1 MKKIGFIGAGN
12 MASAMIGGIVNSK
25 LVEPNMVIASAYSQG
40 TLDRIDANFGINT
53 TKDSKEVTRTSDIV
67 IVAVKP
73 DIYDDILEEIKDFI
87 DDNKIIVT
95 IAAGK
100 SIKDIES
107 IIGEDKKIVRTMP
120 NTPALVNEAM
130 SSLSINKNINK
141 EDLEAVTEVFNSFG
155 NTEVVPEYL
164 IEAVIGASGSAP
176 AYVFLFIE
184 AIADAAVIA
193 GMPRPQA
200 YKFASQAVMG
210 SAKMVLET
218 GKHPG
223 ELKDMV
229 CSPGGT
235 TIEAVKRAIFYN
247 LEHRQE
253 VREAIKKENIRKIL
267 IIGTSKKMVNQ
278 IVERLSIGRV
288 CKFIN
293 IQDISTKYEIEIA
306 KQARKEGN
314 HVIPVPAVEI
324 KSMASGLSIN
334 SLKRLFR
341 KGNNR
346 NMVVLE
352 KTIIRPTFSY
362 IGKFYISA
370 DVIKQIIEYEVYNFG
385 SIDRINKINIENCNN
400 FMNIFVSININDL
413 ETIKKIEDIQQTIKK
428 SIEKMTLVNVQK
440 IDINIHKI
448 KKINFLQC

>member
-1 MKKIGFIGAGN
+1 MEVYA
-12 MASAMIGGIVNSK
+12 
-25 LVEPNMVIASAYSQG
+25 LVGSSGTGKSFKALEFAYE
-40 TLDRIDANFGINT
+40 N
-53 TKDSKEVTRTSDIV
+53 DIEY
-67 IVAVKP
+67 I
-73 DIYDDILEEIKDFI
+73 I
-87 DDNKIIVT
+87 DDGILIYKNKVL
-95 IAAGK
+95 AG
-100 SIKDIES
+100 I
-107 IIGEDKKIVRTMP
+107 
-120 NTPALVNEAM
+120 
-130 SSLSINKNINK
+130 
-141 EDLEAVTEVFNSFG
+141 
-155 NTEVVPEYL
+155 
-164 IEAVIGASGSAP
+164 
-176 AYVFLFIE
+176 
-184 AIADAAVIA
+184 
-193 GMPRPQA
+193 
-200 YKFASQAVMG
+200 
-210 SAKMVLET
+210 SAKQAN
-218 GKHPG
+218 
-223 ELKDMV
+223 
-229 CSPGGT
+229 T

-253 VREAIKKENIRKIL
+253 VRETIKKENIRKIL

-288 CKFIN
+288 CNFIN

-370 DVIKQIIEYEVYNFG
+370 DVIKQIIEYEVYKFG

>member
-1 MKKIGFIGAGN
+1 MEVYA
-12 MASAMIGGIVNSK
+12 
-25 LVEPNMVIASAYSQG
+25 LVGSSGTGKSFKALEFAYE
-40 TLDRIDANFGINT
+40 N
-53 TKDSKEVTRTSDIV
+53 DIEY
-67 IVAVKP
+67 I
-73 DIYDDILEEIKDFI
+73 I
-87 DDNKIIVT
+87 DDGILIYKNKVL
-95 IAAGK
+95 AG
-100 SIKDIES
+100 I
-107 IIGEDKKIVRTMP
+107 
-120 NTPALVNEAM
+120 
-130 SSLSINKNINK
+130 
-141 EDLEAVTEVFNSFG
+141 
-155 NTEVVPEYL
+155 
-164 IEAVIGASGSAP
+164 
-176 AYVFLFIE
+176 
-184 AIADAAVIA
+184 
-193 GMPRPQA
+193 
-200 YKFASQAVMG
+200 
-210 SAKMVLET
+210 SAKQAN
-218 GKHPG
+218 
-223 ELKDMV
+223 
-229 CSPGGT
+229 T

-400 FMNIFVSININDL
+400 FMKIFVSININDL

>member
-1 MKKIGFIGAGN
+1 MMEVYA
-12 MASAMIGGIVNSK
+12 
-25 LVEPNMVIASAYSQG
+25 LVGSSGTGKSFKALEFAYE
-40 TLDRIDANFGINT
+40 N
-53 TKDSKEVTRTSDIV
+53 DIEY
-67 IVAVKP
+67 I
-73 DIYDDILEEIKDFI
+73 I
-87 DDNKIIVT
+87 DDGILIYKNKVL
-95 IAAGK
+95 AG
-100 SIKDIES
+100 I
-107 IIGEDKKIVRTMP
+107 
-120 NTPALVNEAM
+120 
-130 SSLSINKNINK
+130 
-141 EDLEAVTEVFNSFG
+141 
-155 NTEVVPEYL
+155 
-164 IEAVIGASGSAP
+164 
-176 AYVFLFIE
+176 
-184 AIADAAVIA
+184 
-193 GMPRPQA
+193 
-200 YKFASQAVMG
+200 
-210 SAKMVLET
+210 SAKQAN
-218 GKHPG
+218 
-223 ELKDMV
+223 
-229 CSPGGT
+229 T

-253 VREAIKKENIRKIL
+253 VRETIKKENIRKIL

-278 IVERLSIGRV
+278 IVERLSIGMV

>member
-1 MKKIGFIGAGN
+1 MEVYA
-12 MASAMIGGIVNSK
+12 
-25 LVEPNMVIASAYSQG
+25 LVGSSGTGKSFKALEFAYE
-40 TLDRIDANFGINT
+40 N
-53 TKDSKEVTRTSDIV
+53 DIEY
-67 IVAVKP
+67 I
-73 DIYDDILEEIKDFI
+73 I
-87 DDNKIIVT
+87 DDGILIYKNKVL
-95 IAAGK
+95 AG
-100 SIKDIES
+100 I
-107 IIGEDKKIVRTMP
+107 
-120 NTPALVNEAM
+120 
-130 SSLSINKNINK
+130 
-141 EDLEAVTEVFNSFG
+141 
-155 NTEVVPEYL
+155 
-164 IEAVIGASGSAP
+164 
-176 AYVFLFIE
+176 
-184 AIADAAVIA
+184 
-193 GMPRPQA
+193 
-200 YKFASQAVMG
+200 
-210 SAKMVLET
+210 SAKQAN
-218 GKHPG
+218 
-223 ELKDMV
+223 
-229 CSPGGT
+229 T

-400 FMNIFVSININDL
+400 FMNIFASININDL

>member
-1 MKKIGFIGAGN
+1 MEVYA
-12 MASAMIGGIVNSK
+12 
-25 LVEPNMVIASAYSQG
+25 LVGSSGTGKSFKALEFAYE
-40 TLDRIDANFGINT
+40 N
-53 TKDSKEVTRTSDIV
+53 DIEY
-67 IVAVKP
+67 I
-73 DIYDDILEEIKDFI
+73 I
-87 DDNKIIVT
+87 DDGILIYKNKVL
-95 IAAGK
+95 AG
-100 SIKDIES
+100 I
-107 IIGEDKKIVRTMP
+107 
-120 NTPALVNEAM
+120 
-130 SSLSINKNINK
+130 
-141 EDLEAVTEVFNSFG
+141 
-155 NTEVVPEYL
+155 
-164 IEAVIGASGSAP
+164 
-176 AYVFLFIE
+176 
-184 AIADAAVIA
+184 
-193 GMPRPQA
+193 
-200 YKFASQAVMG
+200 
-210 SAKMVLET
+210 SAKQAN
-218 GKHPG
+218 
-223 ELKDMV
+223 
-229 CSPGGT
+229 T

-253 VREAIKKENIRKIL
+253 VRETIKKENIRKIL

-314 HVIPVPAVEI
+314 HIIPVPAVEI

>member
-1 MKKIGFIGAGN
+1 MEVYA
-12 MASAMIGGIVNSK
+12 
-25 LVEPNMVIASAYSQG
+25 LVGSSGTGKSFKALEFAYE
-40 TLDRIDANFGINT
+40 N
-53 TKDSKEVTRTSDIV
+53 DIEY
-67 IVAVKP
+67 I
-73 DIYDDILEEIKDFI
+73 I
-87 DDNKIIVT
+87 DDGILIYKNKVL
-95 IAAGK
+95 AG
-100 SIKDIES
+100 I
-107 IIGEDKKIVRTMP
+107 
-120 NTPALVNEAM
+120 
-130 SSLSINKNINK
+130 
-141 EDLEAVTEVFNSFG
+141 
-155 NTEVVPEYL
+155 
-164 IEAVIGASGSAP
+164 
-176 AYVFLFIE
+176 
-184 AIADAAVIA
+184 
-193 GMPRPQA
+193 
-200 YKFASQAVMG
+200 
-210 SAKMVLET
+210 SAKQAN
-218 GKHPG
+218 
-223 ELKDMV
+223 
-229 CSPGGT
+229 T

-253 VREAIKKENIRKIL
+253 VRETIKKENIRKIL

-278 IVERLSIGRV
+278 IVERLSIGMV

-324 KSMASGLSIN
+324 KSMASGISIN

>member
-1 MKKIGFIGAGN
+1 MEVYA
-12 MASAMIGGIVNSK
+12 
-25 LVEPNMVIASAYSQG
+25 LVGSSGTGKSFKALEFAYE
-40 TLDRIDANFGINT
+40 N
-53 TKDSKEVTRTSDIV
+53 DIEY
-67 IVAVKP
+67 I
-73 DIYDDILEEIKDFI
+73 I
-87 DDNKIIVT
+87 DDGILIYKNKVL
-95 IAAGK
+95 AGILAK
-100 SIKDIES
+100 
-107 IIGEDKKIVRTMP
+107 
-120 NTPALVNEAM
+120 
-130 SSLSINKNINK
+130 
-141 EDLEAVTEVFNSFG
+141 
-155 NTEVVPEYL
+155 
-164 IEAVIGASGSAP
+164 
-176 AYVFLFIE
+176 
-184 AIADAAVIA
+184 
-193 GMPRPQA
+193 QA
-200 YKFASQAVMG
+200 N
-210 SAKMVLET
+210 
-218 GKHPG
+218 
-223 ELKDMV
+223 
-229 CSPGGT
+229 T

>member
-1 MKKIGFIGAGN
+1 MEVYA
-12 MASAMIGGIVNSK
+12 
-25 LVEPNMVIASAYSQG
+25 LVGSSGTGKSFKALEFAYE
-40 TLDRIDANFGINT
+40 N
-53 TKDSKEVTRTSDIV
+53 DIEY
-67 IVAVKP
+67 I
-73 DIYDDILEEIKDFI
+73 I
-87 DDNKIIVT
+87 DDGILIYKNKVL
-95 IAAGK
+95 AG
-100 SIKDIES
+100 I
-107 IIGEDKKIVRTMP
+107 
-120 NTPALVNEAM
+120 
-130 SSLSINKNINK
+130 
-141 EDLEAVTEVFNSFG
+141 
-155 NTEVVPEYL
+155 
-164 IEAVIGASGSAP
+164 
-176 AYVFLFIE
+176 
-184 AIADAAVIA
+184 
-193 GMPRPQA
+193 
-200 YKFASQAVMG
+200 
-210 SAKMVLET
+210 SAKQAN
-218 GKHPG
+218 
-223 ELKDMV
+223 
-229 CSPGGT
+229 T

-288 CKFIN
+288 YKFIN

-346 NMVVLE
+346 NMIVLE

>member
-1 MKKIGFIGAGN
+1 MEVYA
-12 MASAMIGGIVNSK
+12 
-25 LVEPNMVIASAYSQG
+25 LVGSSGTGKSFKALEFAYE
-40 TLDRIDANFGINT
+40 N
-53 TKDSKEVTRTSDIV
+53 DIEY
-67 IVAVKP
+67 I
-73 DIYDDILEEIKDFI
+73 I
-87 DDNKIIVT
+87 DDGILIYKNKVL
-95 IAAGK
+95 AG
-100 SIKDIES
+100 I
-107 IIGEDKKIVRTMP
+107 
-120 NTPALVNEAM
+120 
-130 SSLSINKNINK
+130 
-141 EDLEAVTEVFNSFG
+141 
-155 NTEVVPEYL
+155 
-164 IEAVIGASGSAP
+164 SA
-176 AYVFLFIE
+176 
-184 AIADAAVIA
+184 
-193 GMPRPQA
+193 
-200 YKFASQAVMG
+200 
-210 SAKMVLET
+210 
-218 GKHPG
+218 
-223 ELKDMV
+223 
-229 CSPGGT
+229 SPGGT

-346 NMVVLE
+346 NMIVLE

>member
-1 MKKIGFIGAGN
+1 MEVYA
-12 MASAMIGGIVNSK
+12 
-25 LVEPNMVIASAYSQG
+25 LVGSSGTGKSFKALEFAYE
-40 TLDRIDANFGINT
+40 N
-53 TKDSKEVTRTSDIV
+53 DIEY
-67 IVAVKP
+67 I
-73 DIYDDILEEIKDFI
+73 I
-87 DDNKIIVT
+87 DDGILIYKNKVL
-95 IAAGK
+95 AG
-100 SIKDIES
+100 I
-107 IIGEDKKIVRTMP
+107 
-120 NTPALVNEAM
+120 
-130 SSLSINKNINK
+130 
-141 EDLEAVTEVFNSFG
+141 
-155 NTEVVPEYL
+155 
-164 IEAVIGASGSAP
+164 
-176 AYVFLFIE
+176 
-184 AIADAAVIA
+184 
-193 GMPRPQA
+193 
-200 YKFASQAVMG
+200 
-210 SAKMVLET
+210 SAKQAN
-218 GKHPG
+218 
-223 ELKDMV
+223 
-229 CSPGGT
+229 T

-253 VREAIKKENIRKIL
+253 VRETIKKENIRKIL

-288 CKFIN
+288 CNFIN

-346 NMVVLE
+346 NMVFLE

>member
-1 MKKIGFIGAGN
+1 MEVYA
-12 MASAMIGGIVNSK
+12 
-25 LVEPNMVIASAYSQG
+25 LVGSSGTGKSFKALEFAYE
-40 TLDRIDANFGINT
+40 N
-53 TKDSKEVTRTSDIV
+53 DIEY
-67 IVAVKP
+67 I
-73 DIYDDILEEIKDFI
+73 I
-87 DDNKIIVT
+87 DDGILIYKNKVL
-95 IAAGK
+95 AG
-100 SIKDIES
+100 I
-107 IIGEDKKIVRTMP
+107 
-120 NTPALVNEAM
+120 
-130 SSLSINKNINK
+130 
-141 EDLEAVTEVFNSFG
+141 
-155 NTEVVPEYL
+155 
-164 IEAVIGASGSAP
+164 
-176 AYVFLFIE
+176 
-184 AIADAAVIA
+184 
-193 GMPRPQA
+193 
-200 YKFASQAVMG
+200 
-210 SAKMVLET
+210 SAKQAN
-218 GKHPG
+218 
-223 ELKDMV
+223 
-229 CSPGGT
+229 T

-267 IIGTSKKMVNQ
+267 IIGTSKKMVDQ

>member
-1 MKKIGFIGAGN
+1 MEVYA
-12 MASAMIGGIVNSK
+12 
-25 LVEPNMVIASAYSQG
+25 LVGSSGTGKSFKALEFAYE
-40 TLDRIDANFGINT
+40 N
-53 TKDSKEVTRTSDIV
+53 DIEY
-67 IVAVKP
+67 I
-73 DIYDDILEEIKDFI
+73 I
-87 DDNKIIVT
+87 DDGILIYKNKVL
-95 IAAGK
+95 AG
-100 SIKDIES
+100 I
-107 IIGEDKKIVRTMP
+107 
-120 NTPALVNEAM
+120 
-130 SSLSINKNINK
+130 
-141 EDLEAVTEVFNSFG
+141 
-155 NTEVVPEYL
+155 
-164 IEAVIGASGSAP
+164 
-176 AYVFLFIE
+176 
-184 AIADAAVIA
+184 
-193 GMPRPQA
+193 
-200 YKFASQAVMG
+200 
-210 SAKMVLET
+210 SAKQAN
-218 GKHPG
+218 
-223 ELKDMV
+223 
-229 CSPGGT
+229 T

-253 VREAIKKENIRKIL
+253 VRETIKKENIRKIL

-334 SLKRLFR
+334 PLKRLFR

-362 IGKFYISA
+362 IGKFYIST
-370 DVIKQIIEYEVYNFG
+370 DVIKQIIEYEVYNFE

>member
-1 MKKIGFIGAGN
+1 MMEVYA
-12 MASAMIGGIVNSK
+12 
-25 LVEPNMVIASAYSQG
+25 LVGSSGTGKSFKALEFAYE
-40 TLDRIDANFGINT
+40 N
-53 TKDSKEVTRTSDIV
+53 DIEY
-67 IVAVKP
+67 I
-73 DIYDDILEEIKDFI
+73 I
-87 DDNKIIVT
+87 DDGILIYKNKVL
-95 IAAGK
+95 AG
-100 SIKDIES
+100 I
-107 IIGEDKKIVRTMP
+107 
-120 NTPALVNEAM
+120 
-130 SSLSINKNINK
+130 
-141 EDLEAVTEVFNSFG
+141 
-155 NTEVVPEYL
+155 
-164 IEAVIGASGSAP
+164 
-176 AYVFLFIE
+176 
-184 AIADAAVIA
+184 
-193 GMPRPQA
+193 
-200 YKFASQAVMG
+200 
-210 SAKMVLET
+210 SAKQAN
-218 GKHPG
+218 
-223 ELKDMV
+223 
-229 CSPGGT
+229 T

-288 CKFIN
+288 YKFIN

>member
-1 MKKIGFIGAGN
+1 MEVYA
-12 MASAMIGGIVNSK
+12 
-25 LVEPNMVIASAYSQG
+25 LVGSSGTGKSFKALEFAYE
-40 TLDRIDANFGINT
+40 N
-53 TKDSKEVTRTSDIV
+53 DIEY
-67 IVAVKP
+67 I
-73 DIYDDILEEIKDFI
+73 I
-87 DDNKIIVT
+87 DDGILIYKNKVL
-95 IAAGK
+95 AG
-100 SIKDIES
+100 I
-107 IIGEDKKIVRTMP
+107 
-120 NTPALVNEAM
+120 
-130 SSLSINKNINK
+130 
-141 EDLEAVTEVFNSFG
+141 
-155 NTEVVPEYL
+155 
-164 IEAVIGASGSAP
+164 
-176 AYVFLFIE
+176 
-184 AIADAAVIA
+184 
-193 GMPRPQA
+193 
-200 YKFASQAVMG
+200 
-210 SAKMVLET
+210 SAKQAN
-218 GKHPG
+218 
-223 ELKDMV
+223 
-229 CSPGGT
+229 T

-288 CKFIN
+288 YKFIN

-352 KTIIRPTFSY
+352 KTIKRPTFSY

>member
-1 MKKIGFIGAGN
+1 MEVYA
-12 MASAMIGGIVNSK
+12 
-25 LVEPNMVIASAYSQG
+25 LVGSSGTGKSFKALEFAYE
-40 TLDRIDANFGINT
+40 N
-53 TKDSKEVTRTSDIV
+53 DIEY
-67 IVAVKP
+67 I
-73 DIYDDILEEIKDFI
+73 I
-87 DDNKIIVT
+87 DDGILIYKNKVL
-95 IAAGK
+95 AG
-100 SIKDIES
+100 I
-107 IIGEDKKIVRTMP
+107 
-120 NTPALVNEAM
+120 
-130 SSLSINKNINK
+130 
-141 EDLEAVTEVFNSFG
+141 
-155 NTEVVPEYL
+155 
-164 IEAVIGASGSAP
+164 
-176 AYVFLFIE
+176 
-184 AIADAAVIA
+184 
-193 GMPRPQA
+193 
-200 YKFASQAVMG
+200 
-210 SAKMVLET
+210 SAKQAN
-218 GKHPG
+218 
-223 ELKDMV
+223 
-229 CSPGGT
+229 T

-267 IIGTSKKMVNQ
+267 IIGRSKKMVNQ

-346 NMVVLE
+346 NMIVLE

>member
-1 MKKIGFIGAGN
+1 MEVYA
-12 MASAMIGGIVNSK
+12 
-25 LVEPNMVIASAYSQG
+25 LVGSSGTGKSFKALEFAYE
-40 TLDRIDANFGINT
+40 N
-53 TKDSKEVTRTSDIV
+53 DIEY
-67 IVAVKP
+67 I
-73 DIYDDILEEIKDFI
+73 I
-87 DDNKIIVT
+87 DDGILIYKNKVL
-95 IAAGK
+95 AG
-100 SIKDIES
+100 I
-107 IIGEDKKIVRTMP
+107 
-120 NTPALVNEAM
+120 
-130 SSLSINKNINK
+130 
-141 EDLEAVTEVFNSFG
+141 
-155 NTEVVPEYL
+155 
-164 IEAVIGASGSAP
+164 
-176 AYVFLFIE
+176 
-184 AIADAAVIA
+184 
-193 GMPRPQA
+193 
-200 YKFASQAVMG
+200 
-210 SAKMVLET
+210 SAKQAN
-218 GKHPG
+218 
-223 ELKDMV
+223 
-229 CSPGGT
+229 T

-314 HVIPVPAVEI
+314 HVIHVPAVEI

>member
-1 MKKIGFIGAGN
+1 MEVYA
-12 MASAMIGGIVNSK
+12 
-25 LVEPNMVIASAYSQG
+25 LVGSSGTGKSFKALEFAYE
-40 TLDRIDANFGINT
+40 N
-53 TKDSKEVTRTSDIV
+53 DIEY
-67 IVAVKP
+67 I
-73 DIYDDILEEIKDFI
+73 I
-87 DDNKIIVT
+87 DDGILIYKNKVL
-95 IAAGK
+95 AG
-100 SIKDIES
+100 I
-107 IIGEDKKIVRTMP
+107 
-120 NTPALVNEAM
+120 
-130 SSLSINKNINK
+130 
-141 EDLEAVTEVFNSFG
+141 
-155 NTEVVPEYL
+155 
-164 IEAVIGASGSAP
+164 
-176 AYVFLFIE
+176 
-184 AIADAAVIA
+184 
-193 GMPRPQA
+193 
-200 YKFASQAVMG
+200 
-210 SAKMVLET
+210 SAKQAN
-218 GKHPG
+218 
-223 ELKDMV
+223 
-229 CSPGGT
+229 T

-448 KKINFLQC
+448 KKNKLPPMLKNKLRK

>member
-1 MKKIGFIGAGN
+1 MEVYA
-12 MASAMIGGIVNSK
+12 
-25 LVEPNMVIASAYSQG
+25 LVGSSGTGKSFKALEFAYE
-40 TLDRIDANFGINT
+40 N
-53 TKDSKEVTRTSDIV
+53 DIEY
-67 IVAVKP
+67 I
-73 DIYDDILEEIKDFI
+73 I
-87 DDNKIIVT
+87 DDGILIYKNKVL
-95 IAAGK
+95 AG
-100 SIKDIES
+100 I
-107 IIGEDKKIVRTMP
+107 
-120 NTPALVNEAM
+120 
-130 SSLSINKNINK
+130 
-141 EDLEAVTEVFNSFG
+141 
-155 NTEVVPEYL
+155 
-164 IEAVIGASGSAP
+164 
-176 AYVFLFIE
+176 
-184 AIADAAVIA
+184 
-193 GMPRPQA
+193 
-200 YKFASQAVMG
+200 
-210 SAKMVLET
+210 SAKQAN
-218 GKHPG
+218 
-223 ELKDMV
+223 
-229 CSPGGT
+229 T

-346 NMVVLE
+346 NMIVLE
-352 KTIIRPTFSY
+352 KTIIRQTFSY

>member
-1 MKKIGFIGAGN
+1 MEVYA
-12 MASAMIGGIVNSK
+12 
-25 LVEPNMVIASAYSQG
+25 LVGSSGTGKSFKALEFAYE
-40 TLDRIDANFGINT
+40 N
-53 TKDSKEVTRTSDIV
+53 DIEY
-67 IVAVKP
+67 I
-73 DIYDDILEEIKDFI
+73 I
-87 DDNKIIVT
+87 DDGILIYKNKVL
-95 IAAGK
+95 AG
-100 SIKDIES
+100 I
-107 IIGEDKKIVRTMP
+107 
-120 NTPALVNEAM
+120 
-130 SSLSINKNINK
+130 
-141 EDLEAVTEVFNSFG
+141 
-155 NTEVVPEYL
+155 
-164 IEAVIGASGSAP
+164 
-176 AYVFLFIE
+176 
-184 AIADAAVIA
+184 
-193 GMPRPQA
+193 
-200 YKFASQAVMG
+200 
-210 SAKMVLET
+210 SAKQAN
-218 GKHPG
+218 
-223 ELKDMV
+223 
-229 CSPGGT
+229 T

-288 CKFIN
+288 YKFIN

-370 DVIKQIIEYEVYNFG
+370 DVIKQIIEYEVYNFV

>member
-1 MKKIGFIGAGN
+1 MEVYA
-12 MASAMIGGIVNSK
+12 
-25 LVEPNMVIASAYSQG
+25 LVGSSGTGKSFKALEFAYE
-40 TLDRIDANFGINT
+40 N
-53 TKDSKEVTRTSDIV
+53 DIEY
-67 IVAVKP
+67 I
-73 DIYDDILEEIKDFI
+73 I
-87 DDNKIIVT
+87 DDGILIYKNKVL
-95 IAAGK
+95 AG
-100 SIKDIES
+100 I
-107 IIGEDKKIVRTMP
+107 
-120 NTPALVNEAM
+120 
-130 SSLSINKNINK
+130 
-141 EDLEAVTEVFNSFG
+141 
-155 NTEVVPEYL
+155 
-164 IEAVIGASGSAP
+164 
-176 AYVFLFIE
+176 
-184 AIADAAVIA
+184 
-193 GMPRPQA
+193 
-200 YKFASQAVMG
+200 
-210 SAKMVLET
+210 SAKQAN
-218 GKHPG
+218 
-223 ELKDMV
+223 
-229 CSPGGT
+229 T

-253 VREAIKKENIRKIL
+253 VRETIKKENIRKIL

-288 CKFIN
+288 CNFIN

-400 FMNIFVSININDL
+400 FMNVFVSININDL

>member
-1 MKKIGFIGAGN
+1 MEVYA
-12 MASAMIGGIVNSK
+12 
-25 LVEPNMVIASAYSQG
+25 LVGSSGTGKSFKALEFAYE
-40 TLDRIDANFGINT
+40 N
-53 TKDSKEVTRTSDIV
+53 DIEY
-67 IVAVKP
+67 I
-73 DIYDDILEEIKDFI
+73 I
-87 DDNKIIVT
+87 DDGILIYKNKVL
-95 IAAGK
+95 AG
-100 SIKDIES
+100 I
-107 IIGEDKKIVRTMP
+107 
-120 NTPALVNEAM
+120 
-130 SSLSINKNINK
+130 
-141 EDLEAVTEVFNSFG
+141 
-155 NTEVVPEYL
+155 
-164 IEAVIGASGSAP
+164 
-176 AYVFLFIE
+176 
-184 AIADAAVIA
+184 
-193 GMPRPQA
+193 
-200 YKFASQAVMG
+200 
-210 SAKMVLET
+210 SAKQAN
-218 GKHPG
+218 
-223 ELKDMV
+223 
-229 CSPGGT
+229 T

-253 VREAIKKENIRKIL
+253 VRETIKKENIRKIL

-288 CKFIN
+288 CNFIN

-428 SIEKMTLVNVQK
+428 SIEKRTLVNVQK

>member
-1 MKKIGFIGAGN
+1 MEVYA
-12 MASAMIGGIVNSK
+12 
-25 LVEPNMVIASAYSQG
+25 LVGSSGTGKSFKALEFAYE
-40 TLDRIDANFGINT
+40 N
-53 TKDSKEVTRTSDIV
+53 DIEY
-67 IVAVKP
+67 I
-73 DIYDDILEEIKDFI
+73 I
-87 DDNKIIVT
+87 DDGILIYKNKVL
-95 IAAGK
+95 AG
-100 SIKDIES
+100 I
-107 IIGEDKKIVRTMP
+107 
-120 NTPALVNEAM
+120 
-130 SSLSINKNINK
+130 
-141 EDLEAVTEVFNSFG
+141 
-155 NTEVVPEYL
+155 
-164 IEAVIGASGSAP
+164 
-176 AYVFLFIE
+176 
-184 AIADAAVIA
+184 
-193 GMPRPQA
+193 
-200 YKFASQAVMG
+200 
-210 SAKMVLET
+210 SAKQAN
-218 GKHPG
+218 
-223 ELKDMV
+223 
-229 CSPGGT
+229 T

-341 KGNNR
+341 KGSNR

-385 SIDRINKINIENCNN
+385 SIDRINEINIENCNN

>member
-1 MKKIGFIGAGN
+1 MEVYA
-12 MASAMIGGIVNSK
+12 
-25 LVEPNMVIASAYSQG
+25 LVGSSGTGKSFKALEFAYE
-40 TLDRIDANFGINT
+40 N
-53 TKDSKEVTRTSDIV
+53 DIEY
-67 IVAVKP
+67 I
-73 DIYDDILEEIKDFI
+73 I
-87 DDNKIIVT
+87 DDGILIYKNKVL
-95 IAAGK
+95 AG
-100 SIKDIES
+100 I
-107 IIGEDKKIVRTMP
+107 
-120 NTPALVNEAM
+120 
-130 SSLSINKNINK
+130 
-141 EDLEAVTEVFNSFG
+141 
-155 NTEVVPEYL
+155 
-164 IEAVIGASGSAP
+164 
-176 AYVFLFIE
+176 
-184 AIADAAVIA
+184 
-193 GMPRPQA
+193 
-200 YKFASQAVMG
+200 
-210 SAKMVLET
+210 SAKQAN
-218 GKHPG
+218 
-223 ELKDMV
+223 
-229 CSPGGT
+229 T

-253 VREAIKKENIRKIL
+253 VRETIKKENIRKIL

-288 CKFIN
+288 CNFIN

-385 SIDRINKINIENCNN
+385 SIDRINKNNIENCNN

>member
-1 MKKIGFIGAGN
+1 MMEVYA
-12 MASAMIGGIVNSK
+12 
-25 LVEPNMVIASAYSQG
+25 LVGSSGTGKSFKALEFAYE
-40 TLDRIDANFGINT
+40 N
-53 TKDSKEVTRTSDIV
+53 DIEY
-67 IVAVKP
+67 I
-73 DIYDDILEEIKDFI
+73 I
-87 DDNKIIVT
+87 DDGILIYKNKVL
-95 IAAGK
+95 AG
-100 SIKDIES
+100 I
-107 IIGEDKKIVRTMP
+107 
-120 NTPALVNEAM
+120 
-130 SSLSINKNINK
+130 
-141 EDLEAVTEVFNSFG
+141 
-155 NTEVVPEYL
+155 
-164 IEAVIGASGSAP
+164 
-176 AYVFLFIE
+176 
-184 AIADAAVIA
+184 
-193 GMPRPQA
+193 
-200 YKFASQAVMG
+200 
-210 SAKMVLET
+210 SAKQAN
-218 GKHPG
+218 
-223 ELKDMV
+223 
-229 CSPGGT
+229 T

>member
-1 MKKIGFIGAGN
+1 MEVYA
-12 MASAMIGGIVNSK
+12 
-25 LVEPNMVIASAYSQG
+25 LVGSSGTGKSFKALEFAYE
-40 TLDRIDANFGINT
+40 N
-53 TKDSKEVTRTSDIV
+53 DIEY
-67 IVAVKP
+67 I
-73 DIYDDILEEIKDFI
+73 I
-87 DDNKIIVT
+87 DDGILIYKNKVL
-95 IAAGK
+95 AG
-100 SIKDIES
+100 I
-107 IIGEDKKIVRTMP
+107 
-120 NTPALVNEAM
+120 
-130 SSLSINKNINK
+130 
-141 EDLEAVTEVFNSFG
+141 
-155 NTEVVPEYL
+155 
-164 IEAVIGASGSAP
+164 
-176 AYVFLFIE
+176 
-184 AIADAAVIA
+184 
-193 GMPRPQA
+193 
-200 YKFASQAVMG
+200 
-210 SAKMVLET
+210 SAKQAN
-218 GKHPG
+218 
-223 ELKDMV
+223 
-229 CSPGGT
+229 T

-253 VREAIKKENIRKIL
+253 VRETIKKENIRKIL

-306 KQARKEGN
+306 TQARKEGN

>member
-1 MKKIGFIGAGN
+1 MEVYA
-12 MASAMIGGIVNSK
+12 
-25 LVEPNMVIASAYSQG
+25 LVGSSGTGKSFKALEFAYE
-40 TLDRIDANFGINT
+40 N
-53 TKDSKEVTRTSDIV
+53 DIEY
-67 IVAVKP
+67 I
-73 DIYDDILEEIKDFI
+73 I
-87 DDNKIIVT
+87 DDGILIYKNKVL
-95 IAAGK
+95 AG
-100 SIKDIES
+100 I
-107 IIGEDKKIVRTMP
+107 
-120 NTPALVNEAM
+120 
-130 SSLSINKNINK
+130 
-141 EDLEAVTEVFNSFG
+141 
-155 NTEVVPEYL
+155 
-164 IEAVIGASGSAP
+164 
-176 AYVFLFIE
+176 
-184 AIADAAVIA
+184 
-193 GMPRPQA
+193 
-200 YKFASQAVMG
+200 
-210 SAKMVLET
+210 SAKQAN
-218 GKHPG
+218 
-223 ELKDMV
+223 
-229 CSPGGT
+229 T

-253 VREAIKKENIRKIL
+253 VRETIKKENIRKIL

-334 SLKRLFR
+334 PLKRLFR

-370 DVIKQIIEYEVYNFG
+370 DVIKQIIEYEVYNFE

>member
-1 MKKIGFIGAGN
+1 MEVYA
-12 MASAMIGGIVNSK
+12 
-25 LVEPNMVIASAYSQG
+25 LVGSSGTGKSFKALEFAYE
-40 TLDRIDANFGINT
+40 N
-53 TKDSKEVTRTSDIV
+53 DIEY
-67 IVAVKP
+67 I
-73 DIYDDILEEIKDFI
+73 I
-87 DDNKIIVT
+87 DDGILIYKNKVL
-95 IAAGK
+95 AG
-100 SIKDIES
+100 I
-107 IIGEDKKIVRTMP
+107 
-120 NTPALVNEAM
+120 
-130 SSLSINKNINK
+130 
-141 EDLEAVTEVFNSFG
+141 
-155 NTEVVPEYL
+155 
-164 IEAVIGASGSAP
+164 
-176 AYVFLFIE
+176 
-184 AIADAAVIA
+184 
-193 GMPRPQA
+193 
-200 YKFASQAVMG
+200 
-210 SAKMVLET
+210 SAKQAN
-218 GKHPG
+218 
-223 ELKDMV
+223 
-229 CSPGGT
+229 T

-253 VREAIKKENIRKIL
+253 VRETIKKENIRKIL

-314 HVIPVPAVEI
+314 HVIPVPTVEI

-334 SLKRLFR
+334 PLKRLFR

-370 DVIKQIIEYEVYNFG
+370 DVIKQIIEYEVYNFE

>member
-1 MKKIGFIGAGN
+1 MMEVYA
-12 MASAMIGGIVNSK
+12 
-25 LVEPNMVIASAYSQG
+25 LVGSSGTGKSFKALEFAYE
-40 TLDRIDANFGINT
+40 N
-53 TKDSKEVTRTSDIV
+53 DIEY
-67 IVAVKP
+67 I
-73 DIYDDILEEIKDFI
+73 I
-87 DDNKIIVT
+87 DDGILIYKNKVL
-95 IAAGK
+95 AG
-100 SIKDIES
+100 I
-107 IIGEDKKIVRTMP
+107 
-120 NTPALVNEAM
+120 
-130 SSLSINKNINK
+130 
-141 EDLEAVTEVFNSFG
+141 
-155 NTEVVPEYL
+155 
-164 IEAVIGASGSAP
+164 
-176 AYVFLFIE
+176 
-184 AIADAAVIA
+184 
-193 GMPRPQA
+193 
-200 YKFASQAVMG
+200 
-210 SAKMVLET
+210 SAKQAN
-218 GKHPG
+218 
-223 ELKDMV
+223 
-229 CSPGGT
+229 T

-370 DVIKQIIEYEVYNFG
+370 DVIKQIIEYEVFNFG

>member
-1 MKKIGFIGAGN
+1 MEVYA
-12 MASAMIGGIVNSK
+12 
-25 LVEPNMVIASAYSQG
+25 LVGSSGTGKSFKALEFAYE
-40 TLDRIDANFGINT
+40 N
-53 TKDSKEVTRTSDIV
+53 DIEY
-67 IVAVKP
+67 I
-73 DIYDDILEEIKDFI
+73 I
-87 DDNKIIVT
+87 DDGILIYKNKVL
-95 IAAGK
+95 AG
-100 SIKDIES
+100 I
-107 IIGEDKKIVRTMP
+107 
-120 NTPALVNEAM
+120 
-130 SSLSINKNINK
+130 
-141 EDLEAVTEVFNSFG
+141 
-155 NTEVVPEYL
+155 
-164 IEAVIGASGSAP
+164 
-176 AYVFLFIE
+176 
-184 AIADAAVIA
+184 
-193 GMPRPQA
+193 
-200 YKFASQAVMG
+200 
-210 SAKMVLET
+210 SAKQAN
-218 GKHPG
+218 
-223 ELKDMV
+223 
-229 CSPGGT
+229 T

-370 DVIKQIIEYEVYNFG
+370 DVIKQIIECEVYNFG

>member
-1 MKKIGFIGAGN
+1 MEVYA
-12 MASAMIGGIVNSK
+12 
-25 LVEPNMVIASAYSQG
+25 LVGSSGTGKSFKALEFAYE
-40 TLDRIDANFGINT
+40 N
-53 TKDSKEVTRTSDIV
+53 DIEY
-67 IVAVKP
+67 I
-73 DIYDDILEEIKDFI
+73 I
-87 DDNKIIVT
+87 DDGILIYKNKVL
-95 IAAGK
+95 AG
-100 SIKDIES
+100 I
-107 IIGEDKKIVRTMP
+107 
-120 NTPALVNEAM
+120 
-130 SSLSINKNINK
+130 
-141 EDLEAVTEVFNSFG
+141 
-155 NTEVVPEYL
+155 
-164 IEAVIGASGSAP
+164 
-176 AYVFLFIE
+176 
-184 AIADAAVIA
+184 
-193 GMPRPQA
+193 
-200 YKFASQAVMG
+200 
-210 SAKMVLET
+210 SAKQAN
-218 GKHPG
+218 
-223 ELKDMV
+223 
-229 CSPGGT
+229 T

-428 SIEKMTLVNVQK
+428 SIEKMTLLNVQK

>member
-1 MKKIGFIGAGN
+1 MEVYA
-12 MASAMIGGIVNSK
+12 
-25 LVEPNMVIASAYSQG
+25 LVGSSGTGKSFKALEFAYE
-40 TLDRIDANFGINT
+40 N
-53 TKDSKEVTRTSDIV
+53 DIEY
-67 IVAVKP
+67 I
-73 DIYDDILEEIKDFI
+73 I
-87 DDNKIIVT
+87 DDGILIYKNKVL
-95 IAAGK
+95 AG
-100 SIKDIES
+100 I
-107 IIGEDKKIVRTMP
+107 
-120 NTPALVNEAM
+120 
-130 SSLSINKNINK
+130 
-141 EDLEAVTEVFNSFG
+141 
-155 NTEVVPEYL
+155 
-164 IEAVIGASGSAP
+164 
-176 AYVFLFIE
+176 
-184 AIADAAVIA
+184 
-193 GMPRPQA
+193 
-200 YKFASQAVMG
+200 
-210 SAKMVLET
+210 SAKQAN
-218 GKHPG
+218 
-223 ELKDMV
+223 
-229 CSPGGT
+229 T

-324 KSMASGLSIN
+324 KRMASGLSIN

>member
-1 MKKIGFIGAGN
+1 MEVYA
-12 MASAMIGGIVNSK
+12 
-25 LVEPNMVIASAYSQG
+25 LVGSSGTGKSFKALEFAYE
-40 TLDRIDANFGINT
+40 N
-53 TKDSKEVTRTSDIV
+53 DIEY
-67 IVAVKP
+67 I
-73 DIYDDILEEIKDFI
+73 I
-87 DDNKIIVT
+87 DDGILIYKNKVL
-95 IAAGK
+95 AG
-100 SIKDIES
+100 I
-107 IIGEDKKIVRTMP
+107 
-120 NTPALVNEAM
+120 
-130 SSLSINKNINK
+130 
-141 EDLEAVTEVFNSFG
+141 
-155 NTEVVPEYL
+155 
-164 IEAVIGASGSAP
+164 
-176 AYVFLFIE
+176 
-184 AIADAAVIA
+184 
-193 GMPRPQA
+193 
-200 YKFASQAVMG
+200 
-210 SAKMVLET
+210 SAKQAN
-218 GKHPG
+218 
-223 ELKDMV
+223 
-229 CSPGGT
+229 T

-253 VREAIKKENIRKIL
+253 VRETIKKENIRKIL

-413 ETIKKIEDIQQTIKK
+413 ETIKKIEGIQQIIKK

>member
-1 MKKIGFIGAGN
+1 MEVYA
-12 MASAMIGGIVNSK
+12 
-25 LVEPNMVIASAYSQG
+25 LVGSSGTGKSFKALEFAYE
-40 TLDRIDANFGINT
+40 N
-53 TKDSKEVTRTSDIV
+53 DIEY
-67 IVAVKP
+67 I
-73 DIYDDILEEIKDFI
+73 I
-87 DDNKIIVT
+87 DDGILIYKNKVL
-95 IAAGK
+95 AG
-100 SIKDIES
+100 I
-107 IIGEDKKIVRTMP
+107 
-120 NTPALVNEAM
+120 
-130 SSLSINKNINK
+130 
-141 EDLEAVTEVFNSFG
+141 
-155 NTEVVPEYL
+155 
-164 IEAVIGASGSAP
+164 
-176 AYVFLFIE
+176 
-184 AIADAAVIA
+184 
-193 GMPRPQA
+193 
-200 YKFASQAVMG
+200 
-210 SAKMVLET
+210 SAKQAN
-218 GKHPG
+218 
-223 ELKDMV
+223 
-229 CSPGGT
+229 T

-253 VREAIKKENIRKIL
+253 VRETIKKENIRKIL

-370 DVIKQIIEYEVYNFG
+370 DVIKQIIEYEVYNVG
-385 SIDRINKINIENCNN
+385 SISRINKINIENCNN

>member
-1 MKKIGFIGAGN
+1 MEVYA
-12 MASAMIGGIVNSK
+12 
-25 LVEPNMVIASAYSQG
+25 LVGSSGTGKSFKALEFAYE
-40 TLDRIDANFGINT
+40 N
-53 TKDSKEVTRTSDIV
+53 DIEY
-67 IVAVKP
+67 I
-73 DIYDDILEEIKDFI
+73 I
-87 DDNKIIVT
+87 DDGILIYKNKVL
-95 IAAGK
+95 AG
-100 SIKDIES
+100 I
-107 IIGEDKKIVRTMP
+107 
-120 NTPALVNEAM
+120 
-130 SSLSINKNINK
+130 
-141 EDLEAVTEVFNSFG
+141 
-155 NTEVVPEYL
+155 
-164 IEAVIGASGSAP
+164 
-176 AYVFLFIE
+176 
-184 AIADAAVIA
+184 
-193 GMPRPQA
+193 
-200 YKFASQAVMG
+200 
-210 SAKMVLET
+210 SAKQAN
-218 GKHPG
+218 
-223 ELKDMV
+223 
-229 CSPGGT
+229 T

-253 VREAIKKENIRKIL
+253 VRETIKKENIRKIL

-413 ETIKKIEDIQQTIKK
+413 ETIKKIEDIQQIIKK

>member
-1 MKKIGFIGAGN
+1 MEVYA
-12 MASAMIGGIVNSK
+12 
-25 LVEPNMVIASAYSQG
+25 LVGSSGTGKSFKALEFAYE
-40 TLDRIDANFGINT
+40 N
-53 TKDSKEVTRTSDIV
+53 DIEY
-67 IVAVKP
+67 I
-73 DIYDDILEEIKDFI
+73 I
-87 DDNKIIVT
+87 DDGILIYKNKVL
-95 IAAGK
+95 AG
-100 SIKDIES
+100 I
-107 IIGEDKKIVRTMP
+107 
-120 NTPALVNEAM
+120 
-130 SSLSINKNINK
+130 
-141 EDLEAVTEVFNSFG
+141 
-155 NTEVVPEYL
+155 
-164 IEAVIGASGSAP
+164 
-176 AYVFLFIE
+176 
-184 AIADAAVIA
+184 
-193 GMPRPQA
+193 
-200 YKFASQAVMG
+200 
-210 SAKMVLET
+210 SAKQAN
-218 GKHPG
+218 
-223 ELKDMV
+223 
-229 CSPGGT
+229 T

-288 CKFIN
+288 YKFIN

-306 KQARKEGN
+306 KQSRKEGN

>member
-1 MKKIGFIGAGN
+1 MMEVYA
-12 MASAMIGGIVNSK
+12 
-25 LVEPNMVIASAYSQG
+25 LVGSSGTGKSFKALEFAYE
-40 TLDRIDANFGINT
+40 N
-53 TKDSKEVTRTSDIV
+53 DIEY
-67 IVAVKP
+67 I
-73 DIYDDILEEIKDFI
+73 I
-87 DDNKIIVT
+87 DDGILIYKNKVL
-95 IAAGK
+95 AG
-100 SIKDIES
+100 I
-107 IIGEDKKIVRTMP
+107 
-120 NTPALVNEAM
+120 
-130 SSLSINKNINK
+130 
-141 EDLEAVTEVFNSFG
+141 
-155 NTEVVPEYL
+155 
-164 IEAVIGASGSAP
+164 
-176 AYVFLFIE
+176 
-184 AIADAAVIA
+184 
-193 GMPRPQA
+193 
-200 YKFASQAVMG
+200 
-210 SAKMVLET
+210 SAKQAN
-218 GKHPG
+218 
-223 ELKDMV
+223 
-229 CSPGGT
+229 T

-346 NMVVLE
+346 NMIVLE

-400 FMNIFVSININDL
+400 IMNIFVSININDL

-428 SIEKMTLVNVQK
+428 SIEKMNLVNLQK
-440 IDINIHKI
+440 IYINIDKI